1 MDSQPKVVLVVED
14 EWLIRESLVEVLAQA
29 GFRVLQAAHGED
41 ALATM
46 QEHGPAIDLLFTDIR
61 MPGRLDGLELA
72 RRARALLPGLAILI
86 ASGNWVPTPG
96 DLPAGSFF
104 LAKPYSFRELPGQL
118 RTFLDTGQTRA

>member
-29 GFRVLQAAHGED
+29 GFRVLQAAQGED

-86 ASGNWVPTPG
+86 ASGNWVPTLD
-96 DLPAGSFF
+96 DLPAGSLF

-118 RTFLDTGQTRA
+118 RTLLAARF